1 MAEFVEAA
9 KQDQPP
15 PGSEISA
22 NGVFVTVIDDHGFGL
37 NPELAKSVQE

>member
-15 PGSEISA
+15 PGREIFA
-22 NGVFVTVIDDHGFGL
+22 KGVFVTVIDHGFGP
-37 NPELAKSVQE
+37 NPELAKSAQE

>member
-15 PGSEISA
+15 PGREISA
-22 NGVFVTVIDDHGFGL
+22 KGAFVTIIDDHGL
-37 NPELAKSVQE
+37 